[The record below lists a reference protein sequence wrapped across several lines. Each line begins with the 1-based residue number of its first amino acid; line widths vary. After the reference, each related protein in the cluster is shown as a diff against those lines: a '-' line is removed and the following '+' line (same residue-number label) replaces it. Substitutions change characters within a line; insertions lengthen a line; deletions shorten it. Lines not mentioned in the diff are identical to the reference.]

1 MSRSIEQAFM
11 LMSTFEC
18 VFVIKS
24 ESPWL
29 VSLLVFFSQCIQM
42 LFLKMDFWAICLQ
55 KNTNFIL
62 VYSPF
67 LLILLVSKI
76 TAQSHYSSGRHTHW
90 SFVWYVWRLCRGCV
104 FVCDVRA
111 CHRIL
116 CQRIWIFDEDFRF
129 SSQNTEATRQLMSI
143 TPNDQFIFRAL
154 IFIVHDILTDIS
166 VSFVSKC

>member
-55 KNTNFIL
+55 KNTEFIL

-76 TAQSHYSSGRHTHW
+76 TAQSQQWTAYTLIFRVICVAVVSWMCVCVRCACMSPYFVSTYLNIWRRFSIFITKHW
-90 SFVWYVWRLCRGCV
+90 SNKTVDEHHAKRSVYISRINIH
-104 FVCDVRA
+104 RA
-111 CHRIL
+111 RYFN
-116 CQRIWIFDEDFRF
+116 RYFG
-129 SSQNTEATRQLMSI
+129 
-143 TPNDQFIFRAL
+143 
-154 IFIVHDILTDIS
+154 
-166 VSFVSKC
+166 